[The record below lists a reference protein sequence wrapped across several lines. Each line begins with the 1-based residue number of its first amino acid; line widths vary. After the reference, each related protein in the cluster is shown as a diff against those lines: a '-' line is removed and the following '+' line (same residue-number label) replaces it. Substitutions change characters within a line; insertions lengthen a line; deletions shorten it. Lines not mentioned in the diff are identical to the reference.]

1 MFNIVKINKNRFKL
15 YFTFIRKIHNVDL
28 SDIPKLA
35 VANIRKVLRQ
45 KGFAVQDGFTSLTT
59 KCTICTEE
67 KVEQKKVDNKLYV
80 NKTTGKEFF
89 IIVYNSFY
97 VSVLYLIKCTLF
109 NFLRLFHMS

>member
-1 MFNIVKINKNRFKL
+1 MFVSSVNIKSNMFNIVKKNQNRLKL

-28 SDIPKLA
+28 SEIPKLA

-67 KVEQKKVDNKLYV
+67 KVEQKKVDSKLYV

-89 IIVYNSFY
+89 IIVFNSF
-97 VSVLYLIKCTLF
+97 
-109 NFLRLFHMS
+109 